1 MHTSTSTKPFRRTAR
16 GLLAVAA
23 APAAV
28 LLVAAIPLLFENRAG
43 TPVLVLAPALDAVGD
58 WLRGLADGS
67 SFQYHYG
74 ATVWNFFETAPLYF
88 VVSFLYI
95 ALAGSLGMAGGMVL
109 GLVLRGRPAAA
120 VLSILNTVFAVPD
133 FIAALL
139 LQLATIVLMDATGFK
154 LGRISYDSTSGYL
167 LALPFALMTVYPLAF
182 SFRTTL
188 RKSMEAELEPY
199 VVFALAKGLDRRT
212 VRVRHVGAAV
222 VPAMSAELPTLLGIM
237 QTNLFM
243 TEYIFALPGITRF
256 LFKVAFSGS
265 RPGWL
270 EFYQY
275 PVAVAVLLGVLVLY
289 LASWA
294 FFSLALYL
302 VRRAITGER

>member
-1 MHTSTSTKPFRRTAR
+1 MIASNVKIRSTAL

-28 LLVAAIPLLFENRAG
+28 LLVAAIPLLFENHGG
-43 TPVLVLAPALDAVGD
+43 TPVLVFAPALDAVWA

-74 ATVWNFFETAPLYF
+74 STVWNFFETAPLYF
-88 VVSFLYI
+88 MVSFLYI
-95 ALAGSLGMAGGMVL
+95 ALAGSLGMAGGLVL
-109 GLVLRGRPAAA
+109 GLTLRGRAAA
-120 VLSILNTVFAVPD
+120 VVSSILNTVFAVPD

-139 LQLATIVLMDATGFK
+139 LQLFTIVLLDATGLK
-154 LGRISYDSTSGYL
+154 LGRISYDSTTGFL
-167 LALPFALMTVYPLAF
+167 LVLPFVLMTVYPLAF

-199 VVFALAKGLDRRT
+199 VVYALAKGLDRRT
-212 VRVRHVGAAV
+212 VRLRHVGAAV

-256 LFKVAFSGS
+256 LFKVAFSGR
-265 RPGWL
+265 RPGWM

-289 LASWA
+289 LAAWA
-294 FFSLALYL
+294 FFALTLYL

>member
-1 MHTSTSTKPFRRTAR
+1 MHADTMKTRRRVVFLVTT
-16 GLLAVAA
+16 LLAPLAI
-23 APAAV
+23 
-28 LLVAAIPLLFENRAG
+28 LLVAATPLLLENRGGVPAF
-43 TPVLVLAPALDAVGD
+43 VVAPALEAMGN
-58 WLRGLADGS
+58 WFHGLADGS

-74 ATVWNFFETAPLYF
+74 QTEWNFFKTAPKYF

-109 GLVLRGRPAAA
+109 GLVLRGRAAA
-120 VLSILNTVFAVPD
+120 TLRSVLDTLYAVPD
-133 FIAALL
+133 FIAAIL
-139 LQLATIVLMDATGFK
+139 LQLGTIVILDATGFK
-154 LGRISYDSTSGYL
+154 LGRISYDATSGYL
-167 LALPFALMTVYPLAF
+167 LALPFALMAVYPLAF

-188 RKSMEAELEPY
+188 RKSVEAELEPY
-199 VVFALAKGLDRRT
+199 VVYALAKGLDRRT

-256 LFKVAFSGS
+256 LFKVAFSGR

-270 EFYQY
+270 EYYQY
-275 PVAVAVLLGVLVLY
+275 PVAVAVLLGVLALY

-294 FFSLALYL
+294 FFSLALHL

>member
-1 MHTSTSTKPFRRTAR
+1 MNTNTLQFRSAAR
-16 GLLAVAA
+16 GLLAVFI

-28 LLVAAIPLLFENRAG
+28 MLVAAIPLLFENHGG
-43 TPVLVLAPALDAVGD
+43 TPVLVLGPALDAVLG
-58 WLRGLADGS
+58 WLQGLADGS

-74 ATVWNFFETAPLYF
+74 STVWNFFETAPLYF
-88 VVSFLYI
+88 MVSFIYI

-109 GLVLRGRPAAA
+109 GLILRGRPAAFA
-120 VLSILNTVFAVPD
+120 LSVLNMLFAIPD

-139 LQLATIVLMDATGFK
+139 LQLATIVIMDATGFK

-167 LALPFALMTVYPLAF
+167 LALPFVLMTVYPLAF

-188 RKSMEAELEPY
+188 RKSVEAELEPF

-212 VRVRHVGAAV
+212 VRIRHVGAAV
-222 VPAMSAELPTLLGIM
+222 VPVMSAELPTLLGIM

-256 LFKVAFSGS
+256 LFKVAFSG
-265 RPGWL
+265 RQPGWL

-275 PVAVAVLLGVLVLY
+275 PVAVTVLLGVLALY

-294 FFSLALYL
+294 FFALALYL